1 MGSTGRGPPVV
12 RSGKEEPARRLT
24 PAGSTSIQGI
34 RGAVRCR
41 RFQLMP
47 SGKDA
52 WEANTDSMRAS
63 SPGGAGYIL
72 TGQSDCGIRRIEKPE
87 QELLAGYAVT
97 IGASRLRCLGRRRG
111 FRSLRKRLV
120 KKSYR

>member
-1 MGSTGRGPPVV
+1 
-12 RSGKEEPARRLT
+12 
-24 PAGSTSIQGI
+24 
-34 RGAVRCR
+34 
-41 RFQLMP
+41 MP

-87 QELLAGYAVT
+87 QELLAGYAVAVV
-97 IGASRLRCLGRRRG
+97 ASRLRCLGRRRG

-120 KKSYR
+120 KKSYWAAPR